1 MRAIR
6 DPDRQNANRLS
17 HLGASEVVAIDLDK
31 ASVVSDPTAQTFLAA
46 TANPSTLISV
56 DTNGA
61 IQRTIP
67 LTGCSGAPGA
77 GVSDAERIAAIA
89 CARLLGGFGKVL
101 DEIEGALHVCC
112 LKFEAVGNDL
122 FFVVGVS
129 SYPSCD
135 A

>member
-6 DPDRQNANRLS
+6 DPDRQNANRLG

-31 ASVVSDPTAQTFLAA
+31 AFFAT
-46 TANPSTLISV
+46 TANPSTLISA
-56 DTNGA
+56 DTNGT

-67 LTGCSGAPGA
+67 LTGCSGAHGV
-77 GVSDAERIAAIA
+77 GVSDADRIAVIA